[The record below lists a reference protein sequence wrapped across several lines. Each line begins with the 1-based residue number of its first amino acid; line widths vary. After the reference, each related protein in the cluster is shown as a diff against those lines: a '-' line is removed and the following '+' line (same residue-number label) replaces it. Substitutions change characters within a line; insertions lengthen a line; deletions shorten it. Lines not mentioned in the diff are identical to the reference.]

1 VTRAQVLV
9 QRAAAAQERKEL
21 TRALTLLEQAIK
33 LDPTAKAAY
42 NSLGNVYYQQG
53 RYQQALAMYQKALA
67 IDPDYAKART
77 NLGSTYM
84 QLTMDMRAID
94 ELQKV
99 LRADSSHSLAYYN
112 LACVYARSG
121 NSTMAAQYLQQAI
134 MLEPQARTWA
144 QTDTDFARV
153 RTAPEV
159 QQLLGPWHTMKR
171 YFWLLYL
178 LLATVAAALAAQMVN
193 AYISAQLAA
202 PLKPTQTQASRTAG
216 PLTQRAPLTHYEIIN
231 KRNIFNATPPS
242 DTPEPSRAAE
252 PPPPPLEVPATPL
265 PLKLVGIMAGKQA
278 QAPRFAIIESTGNP
292 PGQAV
297 YQVGDSVQ
305 QVFIV
310 DILPGC
316 VILDRGGGQ
325 QKLCFEKDAGSAP
338 APGATPRAAAVAP
351 VPPPAS
357 QPGDAGGADSVRV
370 DTGTWQVRRE

>member
-1 VTRAQVLV
+1 
-9 QRAAAAQERKEL
+9 
-21 TRALTLLEQAIK
+21 
-33 LDPTAKAAY
+33 
-42 NSLGNVYYQQG
+42 
-53 RYQQALAMYQKALA
+53 
-67 IDPDYAKART
+67 
-77 NLGSTYM
+77 
-84 QLTMDMRAID
+84 
-94 ELQKV
+94 
-99 LRADSSHSLAYYN
+99 
-112 LACVYARSG
+112 
-121 NSTMAAQYLQQAI
+121 
-134 MLEPQARTWA
+134 
-144 QTDTDFARV
+144 
-153 RTAPEV
+153 
-159 QQLLGPWHTMKR
+159 MKR

-178 LLATVAAALAAQMVN
+178 LLVTVAAALAAQMVN

-216 PLTQRAPLTHYEIIN
+216 PLAQQAPLAHYEIIN

-242 DTPEPSRAAE
+242 DTPEPPRTAE

-316 VILDRGGGQ
+316 VVLDRGGGQ

-351 VPPPAS
+351 APAP
-357 QPGDAGGADSVRV
+357 QPGDAGGTDIVRV
-370 DTGTWQVRRE
+370 DTGTWQVRREKLLENFASVGSLSSQATVTPYFVQGQQLGFRLSRLRTGGVLQQIGLQEGDVLQQVNGLDIHTPQEALQAYQQLQTESTVRLSILRNNSPTTLTYEIR